1 MDNTLLSL
9 SLPRAKVS
17 FATAQLASDVIA
29 NMLWWWCRY
38 PRWEI
43 SYQLSQQMDIF
54 GNLDGRVCQPVL
66 VLAQAEGVAQ
76 HVLMVHALDARDVN
90 FARQAGLA

>member
-1 MDNTLLSL
+1 
-9 SLPRAKVS
+9 
-17 FATAQLASDVIA
+17 
-29 NMLWWWCRY
+29 
-38 PRWEI
+38 
-43 SYQLSQQMDIF
+43 MDIF